1 MSDIVLNN
9 IIELL
14 IRRGEMGAPT
24 KYSVRENCLSFVSN
38 YIEEQVDFR
47 NIRYIET
54 EGKVCH
60 IYVRDMDCFDTYM
73 TLASLK
79 SQLPSDKF
87 VQINRSCIVAID
99 EISAVKNENV
109 ILYDGSKLRATP
121 NNVKEVAT
129 AHKKYVEQFHAKK
142 TSQEIS
148 DEIEKYHLLDISPV
162 PRCVIEMYFDGDMP
176 MDFRFHYVNDAMVK
190 LFGKESK
197 EELLGKTFR
206 EAFEKINEKWLDF
219 YAPTA
224 LYGTTQRVV
233 IDSTE
238 IQKQLYVKAY
248 QPFYGY
254 VVSIMQDI
262 SLMQEAWK
270 RRKEF

>member
-1 MSDIVLNN
+1 
-9 IIELL
+9 
-14 IRRGEMGAPT
+14 MGAPT
-24 KYSVRENCLSFVSN
+24 KYSVREDCLSFVSN
-38 YIEEQVDFR
+38 YIEEQIEFK

-79 SQLPSDKF
+79 DQLPDNLF

-99 EISAVKNENV
+99 EISAVEKEDML
-109 ILYDGSKLRATP
+109 LYDGSKLRVT
-121 NNVKEVAT
+121 T
-129 AHKKYVEQFHAKK
+129 AHAKDVALAHQRYVSQFHAKK
-142 TSQEIS
+142 TSHEIS
-148 DEIEKYHLLDISPV
+148 KEIEKYHLLDISPV
-162 PRCVIEMYFDGDMP
+162 PRCVIEMFFDGDKP
-176 MDFRFHYVNDAMVK
+176 MDFKFHYVNDAIVK

-197 EELLGKTFR
+197 EDLLGKTFR
-206 EAFEKINEKWLDF
+206 EVFENINEKWMDF

-224 LYGTTQRVV
+224 MYGTPKRVV

-238 IQKQLYVKAY
+238 IQKELYVRAY

-262 SLMQEAWK
+262 SLVREALE
-270 RRKEF
+270 RREEF

>member
-1 MSDIVLNN
+1 
-9 IIELL
+9 
-14 IRRGEMGAPT
+14 MGAPT
-24 KYSVRENCLSFVSN
+24 KYSVREDCLSFVSN
-38 YIEEQVDFR
+38 YIEEQIEFK

-79 SQLPSDKF
+79 DQLPDNLF

-99 EISAVKNENV
+99 EISAVEKEDML
-109 ILYDGSKLRATP
+109 LYDGSKLRVT
-121 NNVKEVAT
+121 T
-129 AHKKYVEQFHAKK
+129 AHAKDVALAHQRYVSQFHAKK
-142 TSQEIS
+142 TSHEIS
-148 DEIEKYHLLDISPV
+148 KEIEKYHLLDISPV
-162 PRCVIEMYFDGDMP
+162 PRCVIEMFFDGNKP
-176 MDFRFHYVNDAMVK
+176 MDFKFHYVNDAIVK
-190 LFGKESK
+190 LFGKENK
-197 EELLGKTFR
+197 EDLLGKTFR
-206 EAFEKINEKWLDF
+206 EVFENINEKWMDF

-224 LYGTTQRVV
+224 LYGTPKRVV

-238 IQKQLYVKAY
+238 IHKELYVRAY

-262 SLMQEAWK
+262 SLVREALE
-270 RRKEF
+270 RREEF